1 MTQAKV
7 KDIVEKLGL
16 KAEEIS
22 DEMLAKIETYNL
34 NFPRK
39 LHSTLKITSQ
49 EMS

>member
-22 DEMLAKIETYNL
+22 DEMLVARECHINRV
-34 NFPRK
+34 NGF
-39 LHSTLKITSQ
+39 I
-49 EMS
+49 